1 MALISKKKV
10 VSSICGHSS
19 LNTTIASLA
28 TPEGVGGLAVIRIS
42 GSDAHLVANRLSGKK
57 KLRPRYATY
66 TPLCSPVGHE
76 IDSGVLTYFPAPHSY
91 TGEDVVEVSCHG
103 GVVVSTELLE
113 ACYSF
118 GCVSAQPGEFT
129 RRAFLNGK
137 IDLCQAEAVADVIMA
152 DSSLGK
158 EASYKILSGKFSTL
172 ILKLKQSLF
181 DLVSTLE
188 GELDFTEDEITPTT
202 TKEKKVFV
210 VNVLSETKNVLS
222 TYSTGKMLRR
232 GALISL
238 VGKPNVGKSSL
249 LNAILSEER
258 TIVSKTPGTTRDAVE
273 VPFLINNF
281 PVRLVDTA
289 GIRPSDDVLEGRG
302 MAFTHQ
308 YIENA
313 DLILYVI
320 DVSLPKNTIEKEIKA
335 FNCSKP
341 VIHVLNKSDMP
352 NNDSKKSWGSNG
364 LEVIT
369 TSALQGNG
377 IANLIKAIDK
387 KLISHPSLSG
397 GLVLTNSRHKLS
409 LDSVASSLE
418 RALDVINS
426 NDSSEILSV
435 ELREAISHLDKILG
449 LTTVDDILDNIFSK
463 FCVGK

>member
-1 MALISKKKV
+1 M
-10 VSSICGHSS
+10 
-19 LNTTIASLA
+19 
-28 TPEGVGGLAVIRIS
+28 
-42 GSDAHLVANRLSGKK
+42 
-57 KLRPRYATY
+57 
-66 TPLCSPVGHE
+66 
-76 IDSGVLTYFPAPHSY
+76 
-91 TGEDVVEVSCHG
+91 
-103 GVVVSTELLE
+103 
-113 ACYSF
+113 
-118 GCVSAQPGEFT
+118 SAQPGEFT

-137 IDLCQAEAVADVIMA
+137 IDLCQAEAVSDVIMA
-152 DSSLGK
+152 ESSLGK

-202 TKEKKVFV
+202 TKEKKVLV
-210 VNVLSETKNVLS
+210 VNVLSETKKVLS

-289 GIRPSDDVLEGRG
+289 GIRPSDDVLEGLG

-320 DVSLPKNTIEKEIKA
+320 DVSLP
-335 FNCSKP
+335 
-341 VIHVLNKSDMP
+341 
-352 NNDSKKSWGSNG
+352 
-364 LEVIT
+364 
-369 TSALQGNG
+369 
-377 IANLIKAIDK
+377 
-387 KLISHPSLSG
+387 
-397 GLVLTNSRHKLS
+397 LS
-409 LDSVASSLE
+409 L
-418 RALDVINS
+418 IH
-426 NDSSEILSV
+426 I
-435 ELREAISHLDKILG
+435 
-449 LTTVDDILDNIFSK
+449 
-463 FCVGK
+463 